1 MGNLDAE
8 LFFDPPE
15 LDPTFREFS
24 PLVVSRRVEPFVGI
38 ELASVHRRAAGLV
51 ARTRSALFALRVL
64 NSRELLGIVA
74 GSRAE
79 DLRAPFI
86 EDAAPMQ
93 PLPNGKQINANDFFT
108 NNTTEARPA
117 RQHGVT
123 VEFTHRSG
131 VIHTVH
137 AGLRRGHLRQGGH
150 ATALARRQGAD
161 GA

>member
-38 ELASVHRRAAGLV
+38 ELASVHRRAAGLL

-117 RQHGVT
+117 RP
-123 VEFTHRSG
+123 RRDRR
-131 VIHTVH
+131 VH
-137 AGLRRGHLRQGGH
+137 APQRGDPHQFMLVSDEVILGKAVTRHPWPDGRV
-150 ATALARRQGAD
+150 LD